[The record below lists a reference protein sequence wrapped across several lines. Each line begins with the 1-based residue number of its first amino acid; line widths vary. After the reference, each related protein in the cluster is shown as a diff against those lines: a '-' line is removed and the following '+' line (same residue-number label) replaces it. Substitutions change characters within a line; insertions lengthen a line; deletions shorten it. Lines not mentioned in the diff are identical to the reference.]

1 MADNTVQNMTLTGGN
16 EATNR
21 YMNYYNQI
29 KTQLVRNQNPA
40 TIQAQVIEL
49 PREMQAQQIS
59 APERIQAERLATE
72 DRTYGDYANEVAS
85 YLDPYLQNA
94 IRDRRDKTSEY
105 RAIADADAWSRG
117 MGGSTFLSD
126 QKNQLA
132 KAEARD
138 IMAARNEFLANVGQQ
153 AFSALQNQYN
163 RNLQANMQNAANAL
177 AADQFNANLENAV
190 NQFNAN
196 ALMNADQYNINN
208 LLNIAMQNAANA
220 LAADQ
225 FNANA
230 MNDWTK
236 MMEQIATGW
245 ANQMYELNPYVAP
258 VTGGG
263 YGGGNGNGGGGVE
276 LIEQVPNNVK
286 NGIQST
292 MDLAKNTFL
301 NLADKITTSLATN
314 PLGVLT
320 GNGTQAANATS
331 TPSNT
336 TNNQRRGGTYRDYYA
351 DNMRASTR

>member
-1 MADNTVQNMTLTGGN
+1 MADPNVQAQTPLTLSGGN
-16 EATNR
+16 DATNR

-40 TIQAQVIEL
+40 TIQAQTIEL

-85 YLDPYLQNA
+85 YLNPYLQNA
-94 IRDRRDKTSEY
+94 IRSRRDQTADY
-105 RAIADADAWSRG
+105 RKAVDADAWSRG
-117 MGGSTFLSD
+117 VGGSSIVTD

-138 IMAARNEFLANVGQQ
+138 IMAAQNEFLANVGQQ

-163 RNLQANMQNAANAL
+163 RNLQANMQNAANAI
-177 AADQFNANLENAV
+177 AVDQFNANLANAV

-196 ALMNADQYNINN
+196 ALMQTDQYNIDN
-208 LLNIAMQNAANA
+208 LLRVAMQNAANT

-230 MNDWTK
+230 MNDWTQ

-245 ANQMYELNPYVAP
+245 ANQMYGLNPYVESS
-258 VTGGG
+258 
-263 YGGGNGNGGGGVE
+263 GGGGGLNVQNGVTTIPQSAINAANDT
-276 LIEQVPNNVK
+276 LGLARNVATSIADTVATNLMNNPFGVLGGVK
-286 NGIQST
+286 NGKT
-292 MDLAKNTFL
+292 ANTTPG
-301 NLADKITTSLATN
+301 KTTS
-314 PLGVLT
+314 
-320 GNGTQAANATS
+320 AAGKNLNYVA
-331 TPSNT
+331 
-336 TNNQRRGGTYRDYYA
+336 R
-351 DNMRASTR
+351 

>member
-1 MADNTVQNMTLTGGN
+1 MADPNVQAQTPLTLNGGN
-16 EATNR
+16 DATNR

-40 TIQAQVIEL
+40 TIQAQTIEL

-85 YLDPYLQNA
+85 YLNPYLQNA
-94 IRDRRDKTSEY
+94 IRSRRDQTAEARAMADSE
-105 RAIADADAWSRG
+105 AWTRG
-117 MGGSTFLSD
+117 LGNSTYILD
-126 QKNQLA
+126 QKDRLA

-138 IMAARNEFLANVGQQ
+138 IMAAQNEFLANVGQQ

-196 ALMNADQYNINN
+196 ALMQTDQYNIDN
-208 LLNIAMQNAANA
+208 LLRIAMQNAANT

-230 MNDWTK
+230 MNDWTQ

-245 ANQMYELNPYVAP
+245 AGQMYGLNPYVESS
-258 VTGGG
+258 
-263 YGGGNGNGGGGVE
+263 GGGGGLNVQNGVTTIPQSAINAANDT
-276 LIEQVPNNVK
+276 LGLARNAATSIADTIATNLMNNPFGVLGGVK
-286 NGIQST
+286 NGKT
-292 MDLAKNTFL
+292 ANTTPG
-301 NLADKITTSLATN
+301 KTTS
-314 PLGVLT
+314 
-320 GNGTQAANATS
+320 AAGKNLNYVA
-331 TPSNT
+331 
-336 TNNQRRGGTYRDYYA
+336 R
-351 DNMRASTR
+351 

>member
-1 MADNTVQNMTLTGGN
+1 MADPNVQAQTPLTLSGGN
-16 EATNR
+16 DATNR

-40 TIQAQVIEL
+40 TIQAQTIEL

-85 YLDPYLQNA
+85 YLNPYLQNA
-94 IRDRRDKTSEY
+94 IRSRRDQTADY
-105 RAIADADAWSRG
+105 RAAADADAWSRG
-117 MGGSTFLSD
+117 MGGSTYLSD

-138 IMAARNEFLANVGQQ
+138 IMAAQNEFLANVGQQ

-177 AADQFNANLENAV
+177 AVDQFNANLANAV

-196 ALMNADQYNINN
+196 ALMQTDQYNIDN
-208 LLNIAMQNAANA
+208 LLRVAMQNAANT

-230 MNDWTK
+230 MNDWTQ

-245 ANQMYELNPYVAP
+245 ANQMYGLNPYVESS
-258 VTGGG
+258 
-263 YGGGNGNGGGGVE
+263 GGGGGLNGQGGVTT
-276 LIEQVPNNVK
+276 IPQRAIDAANNTLGLARNAATSIADTVATNLMNNPFGVLGGVK
-286 NGIQST
+286 NGKT
-292 MDLAKNTFL
+292 ANTTPG
-301 NLADKITTSLATN
+301 KTTS
-314 PLGVLT
+314 
-320 GNGTQAANATS
+320 AAGKNLNYVA
-331 TPSNT
+331 
-336 TNNQRRGGTYRDYYA
+336 R
-351 DNMRASTR
+351 

>member
-1 MADNTVQNMTLTGGN
+1 MADPNVQAQTPLTLSGGN
-16 EATNR
+16 DATNR

-40 TIQAQVIEL
+40 TIQAQTIEL

-85 YLDPYLQNA
+85 YLNPYLQNA
-94 IRDRRDKTSEY
+94 IRSRRDQTADY
-105 RAIADADAWSRG
+105 RAAADADAWSRG
-117 MGGSTFLSD
+117 MGGSTYLSD

-138 IMAARNEFLANVGQQ
+138 IMAAQNEFLANVGQQ

-177 AADQFNANLENAV
+177 AADQFNANIENAV
-190 NQFNAN
+190 NQYNAN
-196 ALMNADQYNINN
+196 ALMNADQYNIDN
-208 LLNIAMQNAANA
+208 LLRVAMQNAANT

-230 MNDWTK
+230 MNDWTQ

-245 ANQMYELNPYVAP
+245 ANQMYGLNPYVESS
-258 VTGGG
+258 
-263 YGGGNGNGGGGVE
+263 GGGGGLNVQNGVTTIPQSAINAANDT
-276 LIEQVPNNVK
+276 LGLARNAATSIADTIATNLMNNPFGVLGGVK
-286 NGIQST
+286 NGKT
-292 MDLAKNTFL
+292 ANTTPG
-301 NLADKITTSLATN
+301 KTTS
-314 PLGVLT
+314 
-320 GNGTQAANATS
+320 AAGKNLNYVA
-331 TPSNT
+331 
-336 TNNQRRGGTYRDYYA
+336 R
-351 DNMRASTR
+351 

>member
-1 MADNTVQNMTLTGGN
+1 MADPNVQAQTPLTLSGGN
-16 EATNR
+16 DATNR

-40 TIQAQVIEL
+40 TIQAQTIEL
-49 PREMQAQQIS
+49 PREMQAQQIT

-85 YLDPYLQNA
+85 YLNPYLQNA
-94 IRDRRDKTSEY
+94 IRSRRDQTADY
-105 RAIADADAWSRG
+105 RAAADADAWSRG
-117 MGGSTFLSD
+117 MGGSTYLSD

-138 IMAARNEFLANVGQQ
+138 IMAAQNEFLANVGQQ

-177 AADQFNANLENAV
+177 AVDQFNANLANAV

-196 ALMNADQYNINN
+196 ALMQTDQYNIDN
-208 LLNIAMQNAANA
+208 LLRVAMQNAANT

-230 MNDWTK
+230 MNDWTQ

-245 ANQMYELNPYVAP
+245 ANQMYGLNPYVESS
-258 VTGGG
+258 GGG
-263 YGGGNGNGGGGVE
+263 DDLNGQDGVTTIPQSAIDAANNTLGLARNAATSIADTIATNLMNNPFGVLGG
-276 LIEQVPNNVK
+276 VK
-286 NGIQST
+286 NGKT
-292 MDLAKNTFL
+292 ANTTPG
-301 NLADKITTSLATN
+301 KTTS
-314 PLGVLT
+314 
-320 GNGTQAANATS
+320 AAGKNLNYVA
-331 TPSNT
+331 
-336 TNNQRRGGTYRDYYA
+336 R
-351 DNMRASTR
+351 

>member
-1 MADNTVQNMTLTGGN
+1 MADNTVQNMTLSGGN

-117 MGGSTFLSD
+117 MGGSTYLSD

-230 MNDWTK
+230 MNDWTQ

-263 YGGGNGNGGGGVE
+263 YGGGNGGGGGGIE
-276 LIEQVPNNVK
+276 LIDKVPENVK
-286 NGIQST
+286 NGVQST

-320 GNGTQAANATS
+320 GNGAKSTAANAPAS
-331 TPSNT
+331 TAND
-336 TNNQRRGGTYRDYYA
+336 RHRGGTYRDYYA

>member
-1 MADNTVQNMTLTGGN
+1 MADPNVQAQTPLTLSGGN
-16 EATNR
+16 DATNR

-40 TIQAQVIEL
+40 TIQAQTIEL

-85 YLDPYLQNA
+85 YLNPYLQNA
-94 IRDRRDKTSEY
+94 IRSRRDQTAEA
-105 RAIADADAWSRG
+105 RAMADSDAWARG
-117 MGGSTFLSD
+117 LGGSTYILD
-126 QKNQLA
+126 QKDRLA

-138 IMAARNEFLANVGQQ
+138 IMAAQNEFLANVGQQ

-177 AADQFNANLENAV
+177 AVDQFNANLANAV

-196 ALMNADQYNINN
+196 ALMQTDQYNIDN
-208 LLNIAMQNAANA
+208 LLRVAMQNAANT

-230 MNDWTK
+230 MNDWTQ

-245 ANQMYELNPYVAP
+245 ANQMYGLNPYVESS
-258 VTGGG
+258 
-263 YGGGNGNGGGGVE
+263 GGGGGLNDQGGVTT
-276 LIEQVPNNVK
+276 IPQSAIDASNNTLGLARNVATNIADTIATNLMNNPFGVLGGVK
-286 NGIQST
+286 NGKT
-292 MDLAKNTFL
+292 ANTTPG
-301 NLADKITTSLATN
+301 KTTS
-314 PLGVLT
+314 
-320 GNGTQAANATS
+320 AAGKNLNYVA
-331 TPSNT
+331 
-336 TNNQRRGGTYRDYYA
+336 R
-351 DNMRASTR
+351 

>member
-1 MADNTVQNMTLTGGN
+1 MADPNVQAQTPLTLSGGN
-16 EATNR
+16 DATNR

-40 TIQAQVIEL
+40 TIQAQTIEL

-85 YLDPYLQNA
+85 YLNPYLQNA
-94 IRDRRDKTSEY
+94 IRSRRDQTADY
-105 RAIADADAWSRG
+105 RAAADADAWSRG
-117 MGGSTFLSD
+117 MGGSTYLSD

-138 IMAARNEFLANVGQQ
+138 IMAAQNEFLANVGQQ

-177 AADQFNANLENAV
+177 AVDQFNANIENAV
-190 NQFNAN
+190 NQYNAN
-196 ALMNADQYNINN
+196 ALMNADQYNIDN
-208 LLNIAMQNAANA
+208 LLRVAMQNAANT

-230 MNDWTK
+230 MNDWTQ

-245 ANQMYELNPYVAP
+245 AGQMYALNPYVESSG
-258 VTGGG
+258 GGG
-263 YGGGNGNGGGGVE
+263 YVDNSGV
-276 LIEQVPNNVK
+276 K
-286 NGIQST
+286 TST
-292 MDLAKNTFL
+292 SNPLDFSKVSSTLNSILASNATTAAATAAQRAAQIAAQQA
-301 NLADKITTSLATN
+301 ADKAQADGQKRTEQLQGSVKTTPGKTTS
-314 PLGVLT
+314 
-320 GNGTQAANATS
+320 AAGKNLNYVA
-331 TPSNT
+331 
-336 TNNQRRGGTYRDYYA
+336 R
-351 DNMRASTR
+351 

>member
-1 MADNTVQNMTLTGGN
+1 MADPNVQAQTPLTLSGGN
-16 EATNR
+16 DATNR

-40 TIQAQVIEL
+40 TIQAQTIEL
-49 PREMQAQQIS
+49 PREMQAQQIT

-85 YLDPYLQNA
+85 YLNPYLQNA
-94 IRDRRDKTSEY
+94 IRSRRDQTADY
-105 RAIADADAWSRG
+105 RAAADADAWSRG
-117 MGGSTFLSD
+117 MGGSTYLSD

-138 IMAARNEFLANVGQQ
+138 IMAAQNEFLANVGQQ

-177 AADQFNANLENAV
+177 AVDQFNANLANAV

-196 ALMNADQYNINN
+196 ALMQTDQYNIDN
-208 LLNIAMQNAANA
+208 LLRIAMQNAANT

-230 MNDWTK
+230 MNDWTQ

-245 ANQMYELNPYVAP
+245 ANQMYGLNPYVESS
-258 VTGGG
+258 
-263 YGGGNGNGGGGVE
+263 GGGGGLNVQNGVTTIPQSAINAANDT
-276 LIEQVPNNVK
+276 LGLARNAATSIADTIATNLMNNPFGVLGGVK
-286 NGIQST
+286 NGKT
-292 MDLAKNTFL
+292 ANTTPG
-301 NLADKITTSLATN
+301 KTTS
-314 PLGVLT
+314 
-320 GNGTQAANATS
+320 AAGKNLNYVA
-331 TPSNT
+331 
-336 TNNQRRGGTYRDYYA
+336 R
-351 DNMRASTR
+351 

>member
-1 MADNTVQNMTLTGGN
+1 MADNTVQNMTLSGGN

-117 MGGSTFLSD
+117 MGGSTYLSD

-196 ALMNADQYNINN
+196 ALMQTDQYNINN

-230 MNDWTK
+230 MNDWTQ

-263 YGGGNGNGGGGVE
+263 YGGGTPTAPNTPDENPVKINIPWEEKLAIKDKVLANLGYTKVNDTWPGGSKGNNFANLNDNSG
-276 LIEQVPNNVK
+276 IFSVP
-286 NGIQST
+286 
-292 MDLAKNTFL
+292 
-301 NLADKITTSLATN
+301 
-314 PLGVLT
+314 
-320 GNGTQAANATS
+320 
-331 TPSNT
+331 
-336 TNNQRRGGTYRDYYA
+336 R
-351 DNMRASTR
+351 

>member
-1 MADNTVQNMTLTGGN
+1 MADPNVQAQTPLTLSGGN
-16 EATNR
+16 DATNR

-40 TIQAQVIEL
+40 TIQAQTIEL
-49 PREMQAQQIS
+49 PREMQAQQIT

-85 YLDPYLQNA
+85 YLNPYLQNA
-94 IRDRRDKTSEY
+94 IRSRRDQTADY
-105 RAIADADAWSRG
+105 RAAADADAWSRG
-117 MGGSTFLSD
+117 MGGSTYLSD

-138 IMAARNEFLANVGQQ
+138 IMAAQNEFLANVGQQ

-177 AADQFNANLENAV
+177 TVDQFNANLANAV

-196 ALMNADQYNINN
+196 ALMQTDQYNIDN
-208 LLNIAMQNAANA
+208 LLRVAMQNAANT

-230 MNDWTK
+230 MNDWTQ

-245 ANQMYELNPYVAP
+245 ANQMYGLNPYVESS
-258 VTGGG
+258 
-263 YGGGNGNGGGGVE
+263 GGGGGLNVQNGVTT
-276 LIEQVPNNVK
+276 IPQSAIDASNNTLGLARNVATNIADTIATNLMNNPFGVLGGVK
-286 NGIQST
+286 NGKT
-292 MDLAKNTFL
+292 ANTTPG
-301 NLADKITTSLATN
+301 KTTS
-314 PLGVLT
+314 
-320 GNGTQAANATS
+320 AAGKNLNYVA
-331 TPSNT
+331 
-336 TNNQRRGGTYRDYYA
+336 R
-351 DNMRASTR
+351 

>member
-1 MADNTVQNMTLTGGN
+1 MADPNVQAQTPLTLSGGN
-16 EATNR
+16 DATNR

-40 TIQAQVIEL
+40 TIQAQTIEL
-49 PREMQAQQIS
+49 PREMQAQQIT

-85 YLDPYLQNA
+85 YLNPYLQNA
-94 IRDRRDKTSEY
+94 IRSRRDQTADY
-105 RAIADADAWSRG
+105 RAAADADAWSRG
-117 MGGSTFLSD
+117 MGGSTYLSD

-138 IMAARNEFLANVGQQ
+138 IMAAQNEFLANVGQQ

-177 AADQFNANLENAV
+177 AVDQFNANLANAV

-196 ALMNADQYNINN
+196 ALMQTDQYNIDN
-208 LLNIAMQNAANA
+208 LLRIAMQNAANT

-230 MNDWTK
+230 MNDWTQ

-245 ANQMYELNPYVAP
+245 ANQMYGLNPYVESS
-258 VTGGG
+258 
-263 YGGGNGNGGGGVE
+263 GGGGDLNGQDGVTT
-276 LIEQVPNNVK
+276 IPQSAIDAANNTLGLARNVATSIADTVATNLMNNPFGVLGGVK
-286 NGIQST
+286 NGKT
-292 MDLAKNTFL
+292 ANTTPG
-301 NLADKITTSLATN
+301 KTTS
-314 PLGVLT
+314 
-320 GNGTQAANATS
+320 AAGKNLNYVA
-331 TPSNT
+331 
-336 TNNQRRGGTYRDYYA
+336 R
-351 DNMRASTR
+351 

>member
-1 MADNTVQNMTLTGGN
+1 MADPNVQAQTPLTLSGGN
-16 EATNR
+16 DATNR

-40 TIQAQVIEL
+40 TIQAQTIEL
-49 PREMQAQQIS
+49 PREMQAQQIT

-85 YLDPYLQNA
+85 YLNPYLQNA
-94 IRDRRDKTSEY
+94 IRSRRDQTADY
-105 RAIADADAWSRG
+105 RAAADADAWSRG
-117 MGGSTFLSD
+117 MGGSTYLSD

-138 IMAARNEFLANVGQQ
+138 IMAAQNEFLANVGQQ

-177 AADQFNANLENAV
+177 AVDQFNANLANAV

-196 ALMNADQYNINN
+196 ALMQTDQYNIDN
-208 LLNIAMQNAANA
+208 LLRVAMQNAANT

-230 MNDWTK
+230 MNDWTQ

-245 ANQMYELNPYVAP
+245 ANQMYGLNPYVESS
-258 VTGGG
+258 GGG
-263 YGGGNGNGGGGVE
+263 DDLNGQDGVTTIPQSAIDAANNTLGLARNVATSIADTIATNLMNNPFGVLGG
-276 LIEQVPNNVK
+276 VK
-286 NGIQST
+286 NGKT
-292 MDLAKNTFL
+292 ANTTPG
-301 NLADKITTSLATN
+301 KTTS
-314 PLGVLT
+314 
-320 GNGTQAANATS
+320 AAGKNLNYVA
-331 TPSNT
+331 
-336 TNNQRRGGTYRDYYA
+336 R
-351 DNMRASTR
+351 

>member
-1 MADNTVQNMTLTGGN
+1 MADPNVQAQTPLTLSGGN
-16 EATNR
+16 DATNR

-40 TIQAQVIEL
+40 TIQAQTIEL
-49 PREMQAQQIS
+49 PREMQAQQIT

-94 IRDRRDKTSEY
+94 IRSRRDQTSEY
-105 RAIADADAWSRG
+105 RAAADADAWSRG
-117 MGGSTFLSD
+117 MGGSTYLSD

-138 IMAARNEFLANVGQQ
+138 IMAAQNEFLANVGQQ

-177 AADQFNANLENAV
+177 AVDQFNANIENAV
-190 NQFNAN
+190 NQYNAN
-196 ALMNADQYNINN
+196 ALMNADQYNIDN
-208 LLNIAMQNAANA
+208 LLRIAMQNAANT

-230 MNDWTK
+230 MNDWTQ

-245 ANQMYELNPYVAP
+245 ANQMYGLNPIES
-258 VTGGG
+258 GGW
-263 YGGGNGNGGGGVE
+263 YGGNSGGGVTT
-276 LIEQVPNNVK
+276 IPQSAIDAANNTLGLARNAATSIADTIATNLMNNPFGVLGGVK
-286 NGIQST
+286 NGKT
-292 MDLAKNTFL
+292 ANTTPG
-301 NLADKITTSLATN
+301 KTTS
-314 PLGVLT
+314 
-320 GNGTQAANATS
+320 AAGKNLNYVA
-331 TPSNT
+331 
-336 TNNQRRGGTYRDYYA
+336 R
-351 DNMRASTR
+351 

>member
-1 MADNTVQNMTLTGGN
+1 MADPNVQAQTPLTLSGGN
-16 EATNR
+16 DATNR

-40 TIQAQVIEL
+40 TIQAQTIEL
-49 PREMQAQQIS
+49 PREMQAQQIA

-85 YLDPYLQNA
+85 YLNPYLQNA
-94 IRDRRDKTSEY
+94 IRSRRDQTADY
-105 RAIADADAWSRG
+105 RAAADADAWSRG
-117 MGGSTFLSD
+117 VGSSSILTD
-126 QKNQLA
+126 QKNQLY

-177 AADQFNANLENAV
+177 AVDQFNANLANAV

-196 ALMNADQYNINN
+196 ALMQTDQYNIDN
-208 LLNIAMQNAANA
+208 LLRIAMQNAANT

-230 MNDWTK
+230 MNDWTQ

-245 ANQMYELNPYVAP
+245 AGQMYGLNPYVESS
-258 VTGGG
+258 
-263 YGGGNGNGGGGVE
+263 GGGGGWSGQGGVTTIPQSAIDAANKT
-276 LIEQVPNNVK
+276 LGLARNAATSIADTIATNLMNNPFGVLGGVK
-286 NGIQST
+286 NGKT
-292 MDLAKNTFL
+292 ANTTPG
-301 NLADKITTSLATN
+301 KTTS
-314 PLGVLT
+314 
-320 GNGTQAANATS
+320 AAGKNLNYVA
-331 TPSNT
+331 
-336 TNNQRRGGTYRDYYA
+336 R
-351 DNMRASTR
+351 

>member
-1 MADNTVQNMTLTGGN
+1 MADPNVQAQTPLTLSGGN
-16 EATNR
+16 DATNR

-40 TIQAQVIEL
+40 TIQAQTIEL

-85 YLDPYLQNA
+85 YLNPYLQNA
-94 IRDRRDKTSEY
+94 IRSRRDQTADY
-105 RAIADADAWSRG
+105 RAAADADAWSRG
-117 MGGSTFLSD
+117 MGGSTYLSD

-138 IMAARNEFLANVGQQ
+138 IMAAQNEFLANVGQQ

-177 AADQFNANLENAV
+177 AVDQFNANLANAV

-196 ALMNADQYNINN
+196 ALMQTDQYNIDN
-208 LLNIAMQNAANA
+208 LLRVAMQNAANT

-230 MNDWTK
+230 MNDWTQ

-245 ANQMYELNPYVAP
+245 ANQMYGLNPYVESS
-258 VTGGG
+258 
-263 YGGGNGNGGGGVE
+263 GGGGGLNGQGGVTT
-276 LIEQVPNNVK
+276 IPQSAIDAANNTLGLARNAATSIADTVATNLMNNPFGVLGGVK
-286 NGIQST
+286 NGKT
-292 MDLAKNTFL
+292 ANTTPG
-301 NLADKITTSLATN
+301 KTTS
-314 PLGVLT
+314 
-320 GNGTQAANATS
+320 AAGKNLNYVA
-331 TPSNT
+331 
-336 TNNQRRGGTYRDYYA
+336 R
-351 DNMRASTR
+351 

>member
-1 MADNTVQNMTLTGGN
+1 MADNTVQNMTLSGGN

-85 YLDPYLQNA
+85 YLNPYLQNA
-94 IRDRRDKTSEY
+94 IRSRRDQTADY
-105 RAIADADAWSRG
+105 RAAADADSWSRG
-117 MGGSTFLSD
+117 MGGSTVLSD
-126 QKNQLA
+126 QKNQLL

-196 ALMNADQYNINN
+196 ALMQTDQYNINN

-230 MNDWTK
+230 MNDWTQ

-263 YGGGNGNGGGGVE
+263 YGGGNGSGGGGDGVTTPLTWE
-276 LIEQVPNNVK
+276 EKLAIKKNVLRDA
-286 NGIQST
+286 GYTPADEDTSMET
-292 MDLAKNTFL
+292 LAK
-301 NLADKITTSLATN
+301 KY
-314 PLGVLT
+314 
-320 GNGTQAANATS
+320 
-331 TPSNT
+331 
-336 TNNQRRGGTYRDYYA
+336 RGGSKNNNIAQILPGSGLDRNA
-351 DNMRASTR
+351 LVGR